1 MAAAAS
7 MASRTA
13 SRSSMRAMSCSSGV
27 NNGENGA
34 PYYYSDHQPGLGGVL
49 DTIGDFLDDLL
60 SHGRLLD
67 LGYGL

>member
-1 MAAAAS
+1 
-7 MASRTA
+7 
-13 SRSSMRAMSCSSGV
+13 MSCSSGV

-67 LGYGL
+67 LSYGL